1 MSLTET
7 QERIVNTQGNLVVM
21 ASAGTGK
28 TYTMVQ
34 KIEKE
39 IKENKN
45 YQVIAAITFTI
56 KAANEIK
63 ERLTVDTKEH
73 FIGTNNSFVINEI
86 IKPFLKDILGEEYEI
101 EMDTDYTEKVNT
113 LEEGLNRL
121 KNSKILCSYS
131 DPKRNF
137 IFELALKIVRESK
150 ACRLYLQ
157 AKYFKIY
164 IDEYQ
169 DCDKDMHNFF
179 MYLCDNLNIKMFI
192 VGDDKQSIY
201 MWRGAYPQAFRSI
214 KNKENFKSIFMA
226 ENFRSCKQ
234 IQNYSNLLCEETR
247 NLYSKTDNKE
257 NIILINTNKYQWAEE
272 VLKYI
277 DTSKK
282 CA

>member
-247 NLYSKTDNKE
+247 NLLY
-257 NIILINTNKYQWAEE
+257 
-272 VLKYI
+272 
-277 DTSKK
+277 
-282 CA
+282 